1 MLLRPGEFTHTSEK
15 FEFTTKEFGADKEI
29 RSQELRRLRDGG
41 QSARSSL
48 NVIGWRHAVEYG
60 SLKLASLLFCYFA
73 KPMIG
78 RSEWV
83 GGGDRV

>member
-1 MLLRPGEFTHTSEK
+1 MLLRPAEFTHASDK
-15 FEFTTKEFGADKEI
+15 FEFTYNEGI
-29 RSQELRRLRDGG
+29 RSQRSWEIVARPVPLRRLDGGG

-73 KPMIG
+73 KPMIYFG
-78 RSEWV
+78 K
-83 GGGDRV
+83 